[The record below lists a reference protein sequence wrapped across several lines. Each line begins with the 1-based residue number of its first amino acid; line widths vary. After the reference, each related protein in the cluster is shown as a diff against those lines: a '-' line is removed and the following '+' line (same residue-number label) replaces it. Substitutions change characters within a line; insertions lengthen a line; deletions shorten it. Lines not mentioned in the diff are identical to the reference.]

1 MFLKKHYVFN
11 KVIQSCID
19 LTWLLIKEI
28 EGDSQGDKFNDGRE
42 IHEMMFFLLG
52 METHARYY

>member
-1 MFLKKHYVFN
+1 MFN